1 MSGSVTQLVE
11 YSTFNGKVDSPS
23 LSGTTIRVRL
33 EQNLAFSFYIAA
45 SRLSRYGLIPDD
57 KVLIPVVE
65 TSGNA

>member
-1 MSGSVTQLVE
+1 MSGSVIQLVE
-11 YSTFNGKVDSPS
+11 YSTFNGKVDS
-23 LSGTTIRVRL
+23 LSGTTIRVGL

-45 SRLSRYGLIPDD
+45 SRLSRDGSVSDD